1 MSEGESSKK
10 TKGSTKTAA
19 KSRKG
24 TVAETVETTLV
35 EAPAPRKRTAK
46 KVDAIVPAEPKVRKT
61 KAAKVVEAATAPVP
75 QAPALVATTIVAK
88 VDVGFGNALYI
99 RGTGP
104 GLSWQ
109 KGLPMRNTGADK
121 WEWSSVEVSAP
132 FQAKVL
138 INDSIW
144 SLDADTEVAPG
155 NSLLIEPSF

>member
-19 KSRKG
+19 KSRKAP
-24 TVAETVETTLV
+24 VAETVETTLV

-46 KVDAIVPAEPKVRKT
+46 KVDAIVPAEPKVGKT
-61 KAAKVVEAATAPVP
+61 KAAKVAEAEAPIP

-88 VDVGFGNALYI
+88 VDVGFGNALFI

-104 GLSWQ
+104 GLSWE
-109 KGLPMRNTGADK
+109 KGLPMSNTGADK

-132 FQAKVL
+132 FLAKVL

-155 NSLLIEPSF
+155 SSLLIEPNF